1 MLGAMDRPNPVL
13 TFVGAVVL
21 ASAAFLGLFWLLFWR
36 GDRLNKLSPLLLKVL
51 RAWWRAS
58 RPRVYLFPAG

>member
-13 TFVGAVVL
+13 KFVGAVVL

-36 GDRLNKLSPLLLKVL
+36 GDRLAKLSPLLLEEL
-51 RAWWRAS
+51 RAWQT
-58 RPRVYLFPAG
+58 V